1 MVQMVSPAAHDCNF
15 CQQLDR
21 TPRNGLNLSQSSGFR
36 FMLHNLLLSREV
48 DFGSILLQDSGW
60 QDVHEIWLN
69 MHLLTLASRL
79 ATCQMNAGSQIHHC
93 FFLSAIIMYHPSSA
107 SLWSS
112 CNQHTDSCLCFSDFV
127 ELEHAVSRKR
137 KDHPW
142 KGKWQITTFSHKSSC
157 LATCMGNY
165 HIVYIY
171 LLLHRCNSGEEILG
185 CSLWTNKPWFF
196 PLKPHCSK
204 AKSSQRP
211 SQNDKLRPSDSNHF
225 KTGKFLKKDVHV
237 LPSWH
242 RW

>member
-1 MVQMVSPAAHDCNF
+1 MVQMVSPAAHDCNL
-15 CQQLDR
+15 CQWLEPNPMKWTESITELWVQIYA
-21 TPRNGLNLSQSSGFR
+21 SQSASKQRSWLWEHPLAGFW
-36 FMLHNLLLSREV
+36 LAAA
-48 DFGSILLQDSGW
+48 W
-60 QDVHEIWLN
+60 QDLISYVHEIWLN

-93 FFLSAIIMYHPSSA
+93 FFLRAIIMYHPSSA

-127 ELEHAVSRKR
+127 ELEHAASRKR

-142 KGKWQITTFSHKSSC
+142 KGKWQITTSSHKSSC
-157 LATCMGNY
+157 LATCMGNC

-185 CSLWTNKPWFF
+185 CSLWTNKPCFL
-196 PLKPHCSK
+196 PLKPHSSK

-211 SQNDKLRPSDSNHF
+211 SHNDELRPSDSNHF
-225 KTGKFLKKDVHV
+225 KTG
-237 LPSWH
+237 
-242 RW
+242 